1 MKLKS
6 GREVPKD
13 PQLEGE
19 LSLTAPPINTGKK
32 PSKIS
37 AENVET
43 GPVSLTTKRTLHDAM
58 TGGGALASQLGA
70 RGVPDPKRAS
80 DLGVEAGGWAK
91 VGARILSSN
100 DVEDALKSGDFS
112 KFPIKPDPE
121 LLPLY
126 RSLAAALSA
135 HGINGTNGNG
145 GRLGPN
151 GDDPWNPSELMRAI
165 GDWSDSAKKLNQS
178 GGPGSKQ
185 GVFGDESPLGDR
197 YKMLDALGAGQTA
210 PGGLFDDVGPLSRA
224 GALGDTGPLSGV
236 GIHGF
241 GQDLHGNF
249 VSGRGVERTV
259 ELETPAGKKSFELF
273 ENYDAETA
281 RKMKDNDAS
290 WKIRG
295 GLKPSDSRGHTFT
308 FNVKKGQL
316 VKLQASSESLSDTFQ
331 IELLRGGKVIAKADS
346 KTVLASLRF
355 QAESDGKL
363 QVRIKRMNVPPIQ
376 PTLTDLY
383 IQSVTAP
390 VVLGFG
396 MLRPFL
402 EASGMKFKPHPEGA
416 VYRLFCTGSN
426 VDLPAHQMAAEKF
439 AGN

>member
-6 GREVPKD
+6 GGEVPRD
-13 PQLEGE
+13 PQLVGE
-19 LSLTAPPINTGKK
+19 LQETVQPLKVGKK

-37 AENVET
+37 AEQVEP
-43 GPVSLTTKRTLHDAM
+43 GPVRITSKVSLSAPLS
-58 TGGGALASQLGA
+58 GQALASQLGA
-70 RGVPDPKRAS
+70 RGVPDPKRGS
-80 DLGVEAGGWAK
+80 ELGVEAGGWAK
-91 VGARILSSN
+91 VGARIISSN
-100 DVEDALKSGDFS
+100 DVEDALRTGDFS

-126 RSLAAALSA
+126 RSLSAALGA
-135 HGINGTNGNG
+135 HGINGPNGNG

-165 GDWSDSAKKLNQS
+165 GDWSETAHKLNKQ
-178 GGPGSKQ
+178 GGPGSKV
-185 GVFGDESPLGDR
+185 GIFGDESPLGDR
-197 YKMLDALGAGQTA
+197 YKLFGDAQTA
-210 PGGLFDDVGPLSRA
+210 PGGLLDDVGPLSRA

-236 GIHGF
+236 GVHGF

-249 VSGRGVERTV
+249 VSGRGIERTV
-259 ELETPAGKKSFELF
+259 ELETPAGPKRFDLV

-316 VKLQASSESLSDTFQ
+316 VKLQASSESLKDSFQ
-331 IELLRGGKVIAKADS
+331 IELLRAGKVIAKADS
-346 KTVLASLRF
+346 RTILASLRF

-383 IQSVTAP
+383 VQSVTAP

-396 MLRPFL
+396 MLKPFL

-426 VDLPAHQMAAEKF
+426 VDLPAHQIAAEKF